1 MATVAGLEAAMLNA
15 LCLMSDEN
23 LQGLI
28 FLSLFRN
35 HVLSKA
41 GLGPGGL
48 GPSGLC
54 SEPEINVHV
63 SREQR
68 ALRDADQPLPPIIV
82 VVIKE

>member
-1 MATVAGLEAAMLNA
+1 MAAVAKLEVAMLNA
-15 LCLMSDEN
+15 LSLSNEN

-35 HVLSKA
+35 HVIAQS

-48 GPSGLC
+48 GPSTQC
-54 SEPEINVHV
+54 AEPEISVHV
-63 SREQR
+63 SKEQR
-68 ALRDADQPLPPIIV
+68 ALRETSQPLPPIIV

>member
-1 MATVAGLEAAMLNA
+1 MLNA
-15 LCLMSDEN
+15 LSLMSDQN

-35 HVLSKA
+35 HVLSQA

-48 GPSGLC
+48 GPSKQC
-54 SEPEINVHV
+54 AEPEINVHI
-63 SREQR
+63 SSEQR
-68 ALRDADQPLPPIIV
+68 ILQDGTQPLPPIIV